1 MTISARRRGNAGSNE
16 MRLASGAGADAFVLC
31 SVLADVVAVRSKS
44 INKVS
49 KHKDLTIGAE
59 AFVEVRNEF
68 RAFYDHFAI
77 SRFLAVESIGV
88 RTTSDFSNHIVAF
101 ACASSAINVF
111 D

>member
-16 MRLASGAGADAFVLC
+16 MRLASGAGADVCVIC

-44 INKVS
+44 INTVS
-49 KHKDLTIGAE
+49 RHKDLTIGAE

-77 SRFLAVESIGV
+77 SRFHAVEFI
-88 RTTSDFSNHIVAF
+88 RINLINFIVAF

>member
-1 MTISARRRGNAGSNE
+1 LTISARRRGNAGSNE
-16 MRLASGAGADAFVLC
+16 MRFASGAGAAACVLC

-44 INKVS
+44 INTVS
-49 KHKDLTIGAE
+49 RHKDLTIGAE

-68 RAFYDHFAI
+68 RASYDHFAI
-77 SRFLAVESIGV
+77 SMFLAVEFI
-88 RTTSDFSNHIVAF
+88 RTNLLNLIVAF